1 MRFKTGEVLI
11 WKPIHTP
18 RREWRV
24 VNLGPSLEGIEYHR
38 CYVFSAP
45 GEREYLHAVW
55 RIPTHELRSRS
66 DFWRRGLR

>member
-24 VNLGPSLEGIEYHR
+24 INLGRTSEGPEYLR
-38 CYVFSAP
+38 CFIIACP
-45 GEREYLHAVW
+45 DELEYLHGIY
-55 RIPTHELRSRS
+55 RIPVHELSSRS
-66 DFWRRGLR
+66 DFWRRGLS